1 MYKEDANKPKYG
13 NNSHQRLAAKS
24 AASLI
29 SFGIVALTIT
39 IIIAIVFY
47 YKNVKE
53 RKQIQDVEN
62 GLSRNFNSHQSVR
75 KARKEPNGVRLKTVR

>member
-1 MYKEDANKPKYG
+1 MYGEDANKPKYG
-13 NNSHQRLAAKS
+13 SNSHQRLAAIF

-29 SFGIVALTIT
+29 SFGIVAFTIT

-47 YKNVKE
+47 YKKVNE

-62 GLSRNFNSHQSVR
+62 GLSRNFNSHPSVR
-75 KARKEPNGVRLKTVR
+75 KARKGPMEYD

>member
-1 MYKEDANKPKYG
+1 MYIFNIRYYSYRRSISIVHKEDANKPKYG
-13 NNSHQRLAAKS
+13 NNSHQRLAAIF

-29 SFGIVALTIT
+29 SFGIVAFTIT

-62 GLSRNFNSHQSVR
+62 GLTLSFRI
-75 KARKEPNGVRLKTVR
+75 PL